1 MANYNGENYAKVF
14 ATKPAEKISKGEY
27 AGKKRIVIER
37 RVLDVAL
44 QVNDQILC
52 PFIPADSIVT
62 GAKVHINKS
71 LGATGIF
78 SLGFLA
84 NGVDAA
90 DLDAFAVA
98 IDAGGQAV
106 LTKSIATSAGLY
118 KRFTKDTQIVL
129 VCTEVM
135 DGTVLDG
142 IVTIELE
149 YSNE

>member
-14 ATKPAEKISKGEY
+14 ATKPAEKIAKGEF
-27 AGKKRIVIER
+27 AGKKRVIIER
-37 RVLDVAL
+37 KVLDVAL
-44 QVNDQILC
+44 QVNDQVLG
-52 PFIPADSIVT
+52 PYIPADSIVT

-78 SLGFLA
+78 SLGFLG

-98 IDAGGQAV
+98 ADAGGQAALV
-106 LTKSIATSAGLY
+106 SSVASSAGLY
-118 KRFTKDTQIVL
+118 KRLTKDTQIVL

-135 DGTVLDG
+135 DGSVLDAV
-142 IVTIELE
+142 VTFEVE